1 VVNPVWQTLASQKFD
16 LIVSNTFTNGDIFE
30 ELSQF
35 NCPIYSYI
43 HELRMGIEM
52 YNGTQQAIENTLRGT
67 QKFIACA
74 NSVKQNLLQQFGIP
88 EQKIEIFVHYS
99 PNQHNNIRFLALKFI
114 PSSKNLAY
122 RKMPS

>member
-1 VVNPVWQTLASQKFD
+1 

-30 ELSQF
+30 ELSNF

-43 HELRMGIEM
+43 HELRIGIEM

-67 QKFIACA
+67 Q
-74 NSVKQNLLQQFGIP
+74 NSLLVPILLNKTYYNSLEFLSN
-88 EQKIEIFVHYS
+88 KLRYFVHYS
-99 PNQHNNIRFLALKFI
+99 PNQHNNIRFQIPKFI